1 MNKNI
6 KGIKRVV
13 ESLKTLNKATEYQD
27 RKAAGIKQD
36 GKIFFRVGGQMN
48 TYGVKKDE
56 QRIGVTFLRLFK
68 IKVKYVGINSIV
80 SSL

>member
-27 RKAAGIKQD
+27 RKAAGIKED
-36 GKIFFRVGGQMN
+36 GKIFFRVRGRMN
-48 TYGVKKDE
+48 T
-56 QRIGVTFLRLFK
+56 
-68 IKVKYVGINSIV
+68 
-80 SSL
+80 